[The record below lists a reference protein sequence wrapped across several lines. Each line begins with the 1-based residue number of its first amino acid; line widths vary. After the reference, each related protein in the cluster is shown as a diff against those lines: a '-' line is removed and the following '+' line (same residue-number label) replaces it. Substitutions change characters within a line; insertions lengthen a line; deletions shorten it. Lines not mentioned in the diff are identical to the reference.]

1 MRIDRL
7 CEAINKTKC
16 PVCVG
21 LDTQYDYLP
30 EEYRTSVENPDI
42 KTTAECVYHY
52 NCAII
57 DAVSDIAPSV
67 KVQAAYY
74 EKYGADGIRCFHDT
88 MDYASAAGLVVIAD
102 VKRNDIGS
110 TAKAYSEAYIM
121 GSAADF
127 ITVNAYLGIDGIQP
141 FLDDCGKTGKGIF
154 VLVKTSNPSGGEFQD
169 LDVGGQKLYQT
180 VADKTAAWGAALI
193 GEYGYSAVGAV
204 VGATYPA
211 EARELRDRMPN
222 TFFLVPGYGAQG
234 AGADDIAVNFDLN
247 GFGAV
252 VNSSRGILLAYKKE
266 QYAGLPADKAAR
278 QAVID
283 MKNDIFC
290 ALQKRGIDL

>member
-7 CEAINKTKC
+7 CEAIKKTKC

-21 LDTQYDYLP
+21 LDTQYEYLNK
-30 EEYRTSVENPDI
+30 EYCADAQKPDLAT
-42 KTTAECVYHY
+42 KTECVFNY

-57 DAVSDIAPSV
+57 DAVKDIVPSV

-74 EKYGADGIRCFHDT
+74 EKYGAPGMKCFQDT
-88 MDYASAAGLVVIAD
+88 MDYASGAGLIVIAD

-110 TAKAYSEAYIM
+110 TAKAYAEAYIEN
-121 GSAADF
+121 SAADF

-141 FLDDCGKTGKGIF
+141 FLDSCEKTGKGIF
-154 VLVKTSNPSGGEFQD
+154 ILVKTSNPSGGDFQD

-180 VADKTAAWGAALI
+180 VADKVNEWGRELI
-193 GEYGYSAVGAV
+193 GEYGYSAAGAV
-204 VGATYPA
+204 VGATYPD
-211 EARELRDRMPN
+211 EARELRGRMPN

-266 QYAGLPADKAAR
+266 QYSNLPAAKAAR
-278 QAVID
+278 QAITD
-283 MKNDIFC
+283 MKDDIYN
-290 ALQKRGIDL
+290 ALKRRGVNL